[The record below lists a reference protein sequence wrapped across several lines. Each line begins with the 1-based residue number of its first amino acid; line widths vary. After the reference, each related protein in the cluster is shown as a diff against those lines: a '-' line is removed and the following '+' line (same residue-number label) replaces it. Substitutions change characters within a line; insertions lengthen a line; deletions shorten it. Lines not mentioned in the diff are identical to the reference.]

1 MRIARSYVQRQ
12 AFPMWTTLPR
22 RYLRQGGQYTKHFV
36 AFTLG
41 RRFFFRCC
49 LLLQSMRP
57 GYSTRKLPPQRWH
70 RCRPTSQLV
79 HMTQASNMTISA
91 RDFQLVMELVHTWAL
106 LVNVQHALCDAPR
119 CGLCGT
125 VCELC
130 DLIDCE
136 RCGVRFS
143 ARCCWGPYALFLCDV
158 CFSESI

>member
-1 MRIARSYVQRQ
+1 
-12 AFPMWTTLPR
+12 MWTTLPR

-70 RCRPTSQLV
+70 RCRPTSPLV

-91 RDFQLVMELVHTWAL
+91 REFQLVMEVVHRWTL
-106 LVNVQHALCDAPR
+106 LVNGQHALCDAPR
-119 CGLCGT
+119 CGLCGKACALSDLSE
-125 VCELC
+125 CEQ
-130 DLIDCE
+130 
-136 RCGVRFS
+136 CGVKFS
-143 ARCCWGPYALFLCDV
+143 PYCCASCMSEDDQFLCYI
-158 CFSESI
+158 CFSLISPIWYVA